1 MRRVFFARLFAAIIV
16 LSAGPAASME
26 MELEVFR
33 VYYRKAADLVEP
45 LKAVA
50 SRHGRLAAEEK
61 SNTLIVRDYPS
72 NMAAI
77 KRLLK
82 KLDARPQNVRITVGF
97 VERRELRK
105 LDMEVR
111 WIFSDDN
118 WSVGSVRSISGR
130 KTGLSV
136 TPLTAAEMFDSINR
150 QELFLLENSG
160 GEIFVGLRIPRP
172 DYFME
177 YAARHGYIK
186 ESVNYKNASA
196 SFGVTARVLGDGR
209 IELEIAPKLTTRSG
223 ENIILAAASV
233 LIIMDQNRPV
243 IMAGNKEKSD
253 NFGSRF
259 LTSINPGREAA
270 ELVMTLKAVI
280 E

>member
-1 MRRVFFARLFAAIIV
+1 MRRAFFAWLFAATVV
-16 LSAGPAASME
+16 LPAVPAASME

-45 LKAVA
+45 LKGVA

-61 SNTLIVRDYPS
+61 SNTLIVRDYPP

-97 VERRELRK
+97 VERKELRK
-105 LDMEVR
+105 LEMEVR

-130 KTGLSV
+130 ERSLSV
-136 TPLTAAEMFDSINR
+136 TPLMAPEMFDSINR
-150 QELFLLENSG
+150 QELFLLENSE
-160 GEIFVGLRIPRP
+160 GEILVGLQIPHFE
-172 DYFME
+172 YFME
-177 YAARHGYIK
+177 YGARHGYMK

-196 SFGVTARVLGDGR
+196 SFGVTPRVLGDGR

-223 ENIILAAASV
+223 ENVSLAAASV

-259 LTSINPGREAA
+259 LMSINSDRETA
-270 ELVMTLKAVI
+270 ELVMTLKAAI